1 MQLSQPPPTTPPPP
15 ASTAEHSGLVV
26 RDVPAVPAHSP
37 SNRAPPPSAAGPPT
51 LAVPQPVVSSVS
63 LAATTLDD
71 SAPAPAEKGAA
82 EEGPVV
88 DSASAAKVR
97 GEPFDLVL
105 LLVSGKRRKWVVGSE
120 ETVRE
125 VRERVWR
132 EWPEEWHSTE
142 DVPPTAKAL
151 RLLYLGR
158 FLEDSALLSSY
169 GLKPS
174 PDAEGP
180 TIVHLHIRT
189 LMPIDGSEA
198 PLKPKKSTPSCRCC
212 VVS

>member
-1 MQLSQPPPTTPPPP
+1 MQLSPPPPTTTPPL
-15 ASTAEHSGLVV
+15 ASTAEHSALVV
-26 RDVPAVPAHSP
+26 RDVPAGPADSP
-37 SNRAPPPSAAGPPT
+37 STRAPPSAVGPPT
-51 LAVPQPVVSSVS
+51 LAAPQPVQSSLS

-71 SAPAPAEKGAA
+71 SAPASAEKGAA

-105 LLVSGKRRKWVVGSE
+105 LLASGKRRKYVVGSE
-120 ETVRE
+120 ETVGE

-132 EWPEEWHSTE
+132 EWPQEWHSTE

-189 LMPIDGSEA
+189 LMPIDGSE
-198 PLKPKKSTPSCRCC
+198 
-212 VVS
+212 